1 MIQKARLFFQAYSSL
16 LLTFNGTIPI
26 LLIFNGAISALA
38 FAPFHQSFL
47 AVIGFSGFFYHLSQ
61 LSDVKPAFWRGWF
74 FGVGLNVVSLYWIG
88 NSFSTVGL
96 WYLAP
101 LGSLCLPLL
110 LAFFPAVV
118 AALTVKVSTS
128 RTERFFAFCLLWSLS
143 EWAKGWLFTGF
154 PWTLVGYIWDLPV
167 LQLTAYI
174 GIYGLSAVT
183 IFLITSLGLQRLS
196 FIGLALVIF
205 TCAWVGGNYRLSQ
218 YSGKETGVNMRL
230 VQASIPQKEKW
241 LLEHFEDNLKK
252 WIALSNLEP
261 ERPLKAVIWSESSI
275 PTFVADYPAIRQAL
289 IEAVPPS
296 GYLIFGAPRKT
307 DENGETLYYASTLIL
322 NEHGNIVAMSDKSH
336 LVPFGEYIP
345 FKKVLKLSKLTAGSE
360 NYSPGKGLQSM
371 QLQGIPLFG
380 PLICYEAIFSGEVIA
395 PGARPEWLLNQTND
409 AWYGNS
415 SGPYQHLEIVRTRA
429 IEEGIPLIRCANNG
443 ISAVIDPM
451 GQILNRLELNEIGF
465 IDFDLPKSLA
475 IPTVFSKYQNQGFWI
490 IILIYGLCTLLL
502 RNKKDYI
509 E

>member
-1 MIQKARLFFQAYSSL
+1 MIQKARLFFQTYSSL
-16 LLTFNGTIPI
+16 LFAFSGAIPI
-26 LLIFNGAISALA
+26 LLIFNGAISAFA
-38 FAPFHQSFL
+38 FAPFHHQFL
-47 AVIGFSGFFYHLSQ
+47 AVIGFSGFFYHLSW
-61 LSDVKPAFWRGWF
+61 LSDIKTAFWRGWL
-74 FGVGLNVVSLYWIG
+74 FGVGFNIVSLYWIG
-88 NSFSTVGL
+88 NSFTTVGL

-128 RTERFFAFCLLWSLS
+128 RTGRFFAFCLFWSLS
-143 EWAKGWLFTGF
+143 EWARGWLFTGF
-154 PWTLVGYIWDLPV
+154 PWTLVGYIWDLPA
-167 LQLTAYI
+167 LQLTAYV

-183 IFLITSLGLQRLS
+183 IFLITSIGLQRLP
-196 FIGLALVIF
+196 FIGLSAVIF
-205 TCAWVGGNYRLSQ
+205 ACMWIGGNYRLSH
-218 YSGKETGVNMRL
+218 YSREETGINMRL

-252 WIALSNLEP
+252 WVALSNLES
-261 ERPLKAVIWSESSI
+261 ERPLKAIIWSESSI
-275 PTFVADYPAIRQAL
+275 PTFVADYPAIRQML
-289 IEAVPPS
+289 TDAVPPN

-307 DENGETLYYASTLIL
+307 TEDEKTLYFTSTLAL
-322 NEHGNIVAMSDKSH
+322 NEHGDIVAISDKSH

-345 FKKVLKLSKLTAGSE
+345 FKNALKFSKLTAGSE

-395 PGARPEWLLNQTND
+395 PGTRPEWLLNQTND
-409 AWYGNS
+409 AWYGES
-415 SGPYQHLEIVRTRA
+415 SGPYQHLEIVRIRA

-451 GQILNRLELNEIGF
+451 GQILNRLNLNDVGF
-465 IDFDLPKSLA
+465 IDFDLPKPLA
-475 IPTVFSKYQNQGFWI
+475 IPTFFAKYQNLGFWI
-490 IILIYGLCTLLL
+490 IILIYGLFTLLL
-502 RNKKDYI
+502 RNKKRHY
-509 E
+509 